1 MAAEVEARELR
12 GKLKAA
18 EAAAKKAENSLGAE
32 RRRSEHFQRQSQS
45 HQARADQAE
54 QRGTQGREAE
64 ASLRQ
69 LLEAAQQ
76 SSEDH
81 RAEARDVND
90 RLFTTH
96 AALSA
101 AQGELRAHQGVT
113 AALASDRR
121 DLAGAAELHRATAA
135 ALQLVNARTAAESAR
150 REQALQAIV
159 TELRAA
165 RADRAGEAASAKAAG
180 RAEERKTTG
189 RRQGR
194 RRPVRRPVPASPA
207 RRQRRR
213 LGWHRRQRRRLRLQP
228 RQRRLLRR
236 RLTQQW
242 VLTAVRCP
250 RTSRRKPGPPS
261 GRPRPTAAK
270 PSASAPTMLEGQ
282 AARARAPASHL
293 EARLSATQPGARSR

>member
-1 MAAEVEARELR
+1 VAAEVEARELR

-194 RRPVRRPVPASPA
+194 RRPVRRPEAA
-207 RRQRRR
+207 
-213 LGWHRRQRRRLRLQP
+213 G
-228 RQRRLLRR
+228 
-236 RLTQQW
+236 
-242 VLTAVRCP
+242 AAA
-250 RTSRRKPGPPS
+250 GPS
-261 GRPRPTAAK
+261 VT
-270 PSASAPTMLEGQ
+270 GQ
-282 AARARAPASHL
+282 AAAAPARVAQAAAAPAQAAAAPAQAAAAPTYTAVGSDGRPVPPPEPPQTRAAKRAA
-293 EARLSATQPGARSR
+293 EADGSEAKRQRANDA